1 MQEEEGKG
9 VIVQKIKCGGRGGDR
24 EEGVGRGERGEER
37 REEDESG
44 GEEEKGKMRG
54 ERGEG

>member
-24 EEGVGRGERGEER
+24 EEGVGRGERGRGEER
-37 REEDESG
+37 GR
-44 GEEEKGKMRG
+44 
-54 ERGEG
+54 